1 MRIHLKGFIMK
12 NVILASVLAL
22 SFSAFANDAHKA
34 TKETKTTT
42 TTATS
47 TTDKAMAKDAAAC
60 KGLTGQ
66 ALTDC
71 TKKEE
76 AKKAAH

>member
-1 MRIHLKGFIMK
+1 MK
-12 NVILASVLAL
+12 NAIIASIFAL
-22 SFSAFANDAHKA
+22 SFSAFADNAHKA
-34 TKETKTTT
+34 HKETSKTTT
-42 TTATS
+42 TT
-47 TTDKAMAKDAAAC
+47 TTEEKTVAKEAAAC

-76 AKKAAH
+76 AKKATH